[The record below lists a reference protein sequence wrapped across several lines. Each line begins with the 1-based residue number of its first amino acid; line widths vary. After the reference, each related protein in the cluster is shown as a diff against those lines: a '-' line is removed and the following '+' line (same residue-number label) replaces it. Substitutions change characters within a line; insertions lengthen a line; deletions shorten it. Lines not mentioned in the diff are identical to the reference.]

1 MPVPLTSDVTSSRGN
16 RYSMESLR
24 KAAIGTAAMQLLL
37 VGDDDDFSYLR
48 GLLNGSGDGRVDLD
62 YAHSTSEALARL
74 DPTTYDLLLCKYRS
88 GDGAALRLL
97 HELRQ
102 KHRGAP
108 VIFLSD
114 HMDNTAVDAV
124 LKTGAGEFAQTS
136 RIDRPAATGAIRHA
150 LDEYGKER
158 QRQKTEDT
166 LRKLWRAVEQS
177 ADLVMITDREGVIE
191 YVNPAF
197 EALTGYS
204 PGELMGQTPRVLK
217 SGQQTADLY
226 KELWQT
232 ILAGNVFRCTMV
244 NRKKN
249 GDVFVAEKT
258 VTPLRDNDGR
268 ITHFISNDR
277 DITDRRRM
285 ENQLQ
290 QGQKMD
296 AIGKLA
302 GGVAH
307 DFNNLLMVISSY
319 AELMLDSLA
328 PQHPLRR
335 NVDEIQKASR
345 RAADL
350 TRQLLA
356 FGRKQM
362 QSLQLLDLNLIIE
375 DINKMLPRLIG
386 EDIELVFVPGKKLGK
401 VKADPVQIE
410 QILMNLVANARDAMP
425 KGGKLVI
432 ETATMRLDEP
442 YVQEHSIVP
451 PGEYVLL
458 TVTDSGTGIA
468 PEHLLHIFE
477 PFYTTKE
484 EGKGTGLGLATVYGI
499 VKQNSGFI
507 WVYSEPGLGTTFKIY
522 LPRAQQAKLP
532 VQAALPLEGCPRG
545 CETLLLAEDE
555 EAVRQSAREFLSL
568 QGYIVL
574 EAANGAEALALA
586 ETYDGPIDLMIT
598 DVVMPQ
604 MGGARL
610 AAELAP
616 DRPDM
621 KVLFVSGYAETTFQ
635 RHGEIDVTTHFL
647 QKPFSLRAMAR
658 KIREVLDAGKVA
670 AAASASSTR

>member
-1 MPVPLTSDVTSSRGN
+1 
-16 RYSMESLR
+16 
-24 KAAIGTAAMQLLL
+24 MQLLL
-37 VGDDDDFSYLR
+37 VGDNDDFSYLR
-48 GLLNGSGDGRVDLD
+48 DLLSRTGDGQLGLHH
-62 YAHSTSEALARL
+62 AHSTEEALLRL
-74 DPTTYDLLLCKYRS
+74 SEYTYDLLLCEYKAE
-88 GDGAALRLL
+88 DGAALRLL
-97 HELRQ
+97 HELRRN
-102 KHRGAP
+102 HPGAP

-114 HMDNTAVDAV
+114 HMDETAVEMP
-124 LKTGAGEFAQTS
+124 LKQGGEDFAAISIADKPAIPGTIRS
-136 RIDRPAATGAIRHA
+136 AIDVYR
-150 LDEYGKER
+150 KER
-158 QRQKTEDT
+158 QHQRAENT

-177 ADLVMITDREGVIE
+177 ADLVMITDREGMIE

-197 EALTGYS
+197 EAVSGYS
-204 PGELMGQTPRVLK
+204 SGELIGKTPRVLK
-217 SGQQTADLY
+217 SGQQNSELY

-232 ILAGNVFRCTMV
+232 ILSGNVFRCTVV

-258 VTPLRDNDGR
+258 ITPLRDGEGR

-277 DITDRRRM
+277 DITDRRRL

-290 QGQKMD
+290 QAQKMD
-296 AIGKLA
+296 AIGRLA

-362 QSLQLLDLNLIIE
+362 QSLQLLDLNLIID

-386 EDIELVFVPGKKLGK
+386 EDIELVFVPGEKLAK

-410 QILMNLVANARDAMP
+410 QIVMNLVANARDAMP
-425 KGGKLVI
+425 KGGRLVI
-432 ETATMRLDEP
+432 ETASLRLDDA
-442 YVQEHSIVP
+442 YVQKHSIVP
-451 PGEYVLL
+451 PGQYVLL
-458 TVTDSGTGIA
+458 TVSDSGLGIA
-468 PEHLLHIFE
+468 PEHLSHIFE

-507 WVYSEPGLGTTFKIY
+507 WVYTEPGMGTTFKIY
-522 LPRAQQAKLP
+522 LPQARQAKLLLQP
-532 VQAALPLEGCPRG
+532 PLPAEGCPRG

-555 EAVRQSAREFLSL
+555 AAVRESTREFLSL
-568 QGYIVL
+568 NGYIVL
-574 EAANGAEALALA
+574 EAKNGIEALALA
-586 ETYDGPIDLMIT
+586 QSYAGPIHLMIT

-610 AAELAP
+610 AGELAS

-621 KVLFVSGYAETTFQ
+621 KVLFVSGYAEATFQ
-635 RHGEIDVTTHFL
+635 HHGEIDVTTRFL
-647 QKPFSLRAMAR
+647 QKPFSLKTLAR
-658 KIREVLDAGKVA
+658 KIREIIDEAKPVLA
-670 AAASASSTR
+670 AAASV

>member
-1 MPVPLTSDVTSSRGN
+1 MPEPLASDVAN
-16 RYSMESLR
+16 RSGDRSDMQ
-24 KAAIGTAAMQLLL
+24 GTGKSAVSNGQMQLLL
-37 VGDDDDFSYLR
+37 VGKNKDFSHLR
-48 GLLNGSGDGRVDLD
+48 DLRSQSGNRHLGLD
-62 YAHSTSEALARL
+62 YADSTEDALARL
-74 DPTTYDLLLCKYRS
+74 RQTNYDLLICEYES
-88 GDGAALRLL
+88 GDGAALRLI
-97 HELRQ
+97 HELR
-102 KHRGAP
+102 RNGPAAP

-114 HMDNTAVDAV
+114 HMNESAIDAA
-124 LKTGAGEFAQTS
+124 LKTGIDDPAQASILAEPSLT
-136 RIDRPAATGAIRHA
+136 RAIRHA
-150 LDEYGKER
+150 IDVYGKER

-177 ADLVMITDREGVIE
+177 ADLVMITDRAGVIE

-217 SGQQTADLY
+217 SGQQAPELY
-226 KELWQT
+226 RELWQS
-232 ILAGNVFRCTMV
+232 ILSGSVFRCTMV
-244 NRKKN
+244 NQKKN
-249 GDVFVAEKT
+249 GEIFVAEK
-258 VTPLRDNDGR
+258 VITPLRDGEGL

-277 DITDRRRM
+277 DITDRRRL

-290 QGQKMD
+290 QAQKMD
-296 AIGKLA
+296 AIGLLA

-328 PQHPLRR
+328 PQHPLRH

-362 QSLQLLDLNLIIE
+362 QTLQLLDLNSIIE
-375 DINKMLPRLIG
+375 EINKMLPRLIG
-386 EDIELVFVPGKKLGK
+386 EDIELEFVPGKKLGR

-410 QILMNLVANARDAMP
+410 QVLMNLAANARDAMP
-425 KGGKLVI
+425 KGGRLVI
-432 ETATMRLDEP
+432 ETASVQLDDA
-442 YVQEHSIVP
+442 YVQAHSIVP

-458 TVTDSGTGIA
+458 TVTDSGEGIS
-468 PEHLLHIFE
+468 PEHLSHIFE

-484 EGKGTGLGLATVYGI
+484 EGEGTGLGLATVYGI

-507 WVYSEPGLGTTFKIY
+507 WVYSERGLGTTFKIY
-522 LPRAQQAKLP
+522 LPRARDARVVPQLALP
-532 VQAALPLEGCPRG
+532 VEGYLGG

-555 EAVRQSAREFLSL
+555 PAVRQSTREFLSL
-568 QGYIVL
+568 NGYIVL
-574 EAANGAEALALA
+574 EAKNGAEAVAVA
-586 ETYDGPIDLMIT
+586 REYKGPIHLMVT

-610 AAELAP
+610 AGELALE
-616 DRPDM
+616 RPDM
-621 KVLFVSGYAETTFQ
+621 KVLFVSGYAETTVQ
-635 RHGEIDVTTHFL
+635 RHGAIDVTTRFL
-647 QKPFSLRAMAR
+647 QKPFSLRTLAR
-658 KIREVLDAGKVA
+658 KIREVLDADAPALA
-670 AAASASSTR
+670 AV

>member
-1 MPVPLTSDVTSSRGN
+1 MEATSQPAISS
-16 RYSMESLR
+16 
-24 KAAIGTAAMQLLL
+24 APMQLLL
-37 VGDDDDFSYLR
+37 VGDNDDFSYLR
-48 GLLNGSGDGRVDLD
+48 DLLSRTGDGQLGLHH
-62 YAHSTSEALARL
+62 AHSTEEALLRL
-74 DPTTYDLLLCKYRS
+74 SEYTYDLLLCEYKAE
-88 GDGAALRLL
+88 DGAALRLL
-97 HELRQ
+97 HELRRN
-102 KHRGAP
+102 HPGAP

-114 HMDNTAVDAV
+114 HMDETAVEMP
-124 LKTGAGEFAQTS
+124 LEQGGEDFAAISIADKPAIPGTIRS
-136 RIDRPAATGAIRHA
+136 AIDVYR
-150 LDEYGKER
+150 KER
-158 QRQKTEDT
+158 QHQRAENT

-177 ADLVMITDREGVIE
+177 ADLVMITDREGMIE

-197 EALTGYS
+197 EAVSGYS
-204 PGELMGQTPRVLK
+204 PGELIGKTPRVLK
-217 SGQQTADLY
+217 SGQQNSELY

-232 ILAGNVFRCTMV
+232 ILSGNVFRCTVV

-258 VTPLRDNDGR
+258 ITPLRDGEGR

-277 DITDRRRM
+277 DITDRRRL

-290 QGQKMD
+290 QAQKMD
-296 AIGKLA
+296 AIGRLA

-362 QSLQLLDLNLIIE
+362 QSLQLLDLNLIID

-386 EDIELVFVPGKKLGK
+386 EDIELVFVPGEKLAK

-410 QILMNLVANARDAMP
+410 QIVMNLVANARDAMP
-425 KGGKLVI
+425 KGGRLVI
-432 ETATMRLDEP
+432 ETASLRLDDA
-442 YVQEHSIVP
+442 YVQKHSIVP
-451 PGEYVLL
+451 PGQYVLL
-458 TVTDSGTGIA
+458 TVSDSGLGIA
-468 PEHLLHIFE
+468 PEHLSHIFE

-507 WVYSEPGLGTTFKIY
+507 WVYTEPGMGTTFKIY
-522 LPRAQQAKLP
+522 LPQARQAKLLLQP
-532 VQAALPLEGCPRG
+532 PLPAEGCPRG

-555 EAVRQSAREFLSL
+555 AAVRESTREFLSL
-568 QGYIVL
+568 NGYIVL
-574 EAANGAEALALA
+574 EAKNGIEALALA
-586 ETYDGPIDLMIT
+586 QSYAGPIHLMIT

-610 AAELAP
+610 AGELAS

-621 KVLFVSGYAETTFQ
+621 KVLFVSGYAEATFQ
-635 RHGEIDVTTHFL
+635 HHGEIDVTTRFL
-647 QKPFSLRAMAR
+647 QKPFSLKTLAR
-658 KIREVLDAGKVA
+658 KIREIIDEAKPVLA
-670 AAASASSTR
+670 AAASV

>member
-1 MPVPLTSDVTSSRGN
+1 MF
-16 RYSMESLR
+16 
-24 KAAIGTAAMQLLL
+24 AA
-37 VGDDDDFSYLR
+37 
-48 GLLNGSGDGRVDLD
+48 
-62 YAHSTSEALARL
+62 
-74 DPTTYDLLLCKYRS
+74 
-88 GDGAALRLL
+88 
-97 HELRQ
+97 
-102 KHRGAP
+102 
-108 VIFLSD
+108 
-114 HMDNTAVDAV
+114 
-124 LKTGAGEFAQTS
+124 TS
-136 RIDRPAATGAIRHA
+136 RPGQPAIPGNIRYAIDVYR
-150 LDEYGKER
+150 KER
-158 QRQKTEDT
+158 QREKTEDT

-197 EALTGYS
+197 EAVSGYT

-217 SGQQTADLY
+217 SGQQNAELY
-226 KELWQT
+226 KEMWQT

-258 VTPLRDNDGR
+258 VTPLRDGEGR

-277 DITDRRRM
+277 DITDRRRL

-290 QGQKMD
+290 QAQKMD
-296 AIGKLA
+296 AIGRLA

-362 QSLQLLDLNLIIE
+362 QSLQLLDLNQIIE

-386 EDIELVFVPGKKLGK
+386 EDIELVFVPGEKLGK

-410 QILMNLVANARDAMP
+410 QILMNLAANARDAMP
-425 KGGKLVI
+425 KGGRLVI
-432 ETATMRLDEP
+432 ETASLRLDDV
-442 YVQEHSIVP
+442 YAQEHSIVP
-451 PGEYVLL
+451 PGVYVVL
-458 TVTDSGTGIA
+458 TVTDSGSGIA
-468 PEHLLHIFE
+468 PEHLSHIFE

-507 WVYSEPGLGTTFKIY
+507 WVYSEPGMGTTFKIY
-522 LPRAQQAKLP
+522 LAPG
-532 VQAALPLEGCPRG
+532 AAG
-545 CETLLLAEDE
+545 
-555 EAVRQSAREFLSL
+555 EAC
-568 QGYIVL
+568 
-574 EAANGAEALALA
+574 
-586 ETYDGPIDLMIT
+586 
-598 DVVMPQ
+598 
-604 MGGARL
+604 
-610 AAELAP
+610 
-616 DRPDM
+616 
-621 KVLFVSGYAETTFQ
+621 
-635 RHGEIDVTTHFL
+635 
-647 QKPFSLRAMAR
+647 
-658 KIREVLDAGKVA
+658 
-670 AAASASSTR
+670 AAASRAGGGLPARLRNSAAGGG

>member
-1 MPVPLTSDVTSSRGN
+1 
-16 RYSMESLR
+16 
-24 KAAIGTAAMQLLL
+24 
-37 VGDDDDFSYLR
+37 
-48 GLLNGSGDGRVDLD
+48 
-62 YAHSTSEALARL
+62 
-74 DPTTYDLLLCKYRS
+74 
-88 GDGAALRLL
+88 
-97 HELRQ
+97 
-102 KHRGAP
+102 
-108 VIFLSD
+108 
-114 HMDNTAVDAV
+114 
-124 LKTGAGEFAQTS
+124 
-136 RIDRPAATGAIRHA
+136 
-150 LDEYGKER
+150 
-158 QRQKTEDT
+158 
-166 LRKLWRAVEQS
+166 
-177 ADLVMITDREGVIE
+177 MITDREGVIE

-204 PGELMGQTPRVLK
+204 PRELMGQTPRVLK
-217 SGQQTADLY
+217 SDLQTPELY

-232 ILAGNVFRCTMV
+232 ILSGNVFRCTMV

-249 GDVFVAEKT
+249 GDAFVAEKT
-258 VTPLRDNDGR
+258 ITPLRDGAGKV
-268 ITHFISNDR
+268 THFISNDR

-285 ENQLQ
+285 ENQIQ
-290 QGQKMD
+290 QAQKMD
-296 AIGKLA
+296 AVGRLA

-319 AELMLDSLA
+319 AELMLDTLT

-362 QSLQLLDLNLIIE
+362 QTLQLLDLNLIIE

-386 EDIELVFVPGKKLGK
+386 EDIELVFNPGAKLGE
-401 VKADPVQIE
+401 VKSDPVQIE
-410 QILMNLVANARDAMP
+410 QILLNLVANARDAMP
-425 KGGKLVI
+425 KGGRLVI
-432 ETATMRLDEP
+432 ETSNLRLDNA

-451 PGEYVLL
+451 PGDYVLL

-522 LPRAQQAKLP
+522 LPGASQAKIAGQP
-532 VQAALPLEGCPRG
+532 ALPSEGCPRG

-555 EAVRQSAREFLSL
+555 EAVRESIREFLSL
-568 QGYIVL
+568 NGYTVL
-574 EAANGAEALALA
+574 EAQNGTEALALA
-586 ETYDGPIDLMIT
+586 RGYDGPIHLMIA

-604 MGGARL
+604 VGGAKL
-610 AAELAP
+610 AGELAI

-621 KVLFVSGYAETTFQ
+621 KILFVCGYAEATFQ
-635 RHGEIDVTTHFL
+635 RHGAIDLTTRFL
-647 QKPFSLRAMAR
+647 QKPFSLKALAR
-658 KIREVLDAGKVA
+658 KIREVLDAEKASA
-670 AAASASSTR
+670 AGAASTR

>member
-1 MPVPLTSDVTSSRGN
+1 
-16 RYSMESLR
+16 
-24 KAAIGTAAMQLLL
+24 MQLLL
-37 VGDDDDFSYLR
+37 VGDNDDSSYLR
-48 GLLNGSGDGRVDLD
+48 DLLNRGPEGQVGLD
-62 YAHSTSEALARL
+62 HVHSTDEALTRL
-74 DPTTYDLLLCKYRS
+74 GGANYDLLLCEYKA
-88 GDGAALRLL
+88 GDGAAIRLL
-97 HELRQ
+97 HEL
-102 KHRGAP
+102 HRNGPAAP

-114 HMDNTAVDAV
+114 HMDERAVEKALQAGTRDSAHRSGAV
-124 LKTGAGEFAQTS
+124 S
-136 RIDRPAATGAIRHA
+136 PAVAEIIRFA
-150 LDEYGKER
+150 LDEYCKER
-158 QRQKTEDT
+158 QRQKAEDT

-177 ADLVMITDREGVIE
+177 ADLVMITDREGIIE

-197 EALTGYS
+197 ESLTGYS

-217 SGQQTADLY
+217 SGQQNSDLY
-226 KELWQT
+226 KELWQS

-244 NRKKN
+244 NRKKS

-258 VTPLRDNDGR
+258 ITPLRDNEGI

-290 QGQKMD
+290 QAQKMD
-296 AIGKLA
+296 AIGRLA

-319 AELMLDSLA
+319 AELMLDSIT

-375 DINKMLPRLIG
+375 DINRMLPRLIG
-386 EDIELVFVPGKKLGK
+386 EDIELVFAPGQKLGR

-425 KGGKLVI
+425 KGGRLLI
-432 ETATMRLDEP
+432 ETASVRLDDA

-451 PGEYVLL
+451 PGDYVLL
-458 TVTDSGTGIA
+458 TVTDSGMGIA

-507 WVYSEPGLGTTFKIY
+507 WVYSEPGMGTTFKIY
-522 LPRAQQAKLP
+522 LPRARQKTPSQQPPAP
-532 VQAALPLEGCPRG
+532 VEGCPRG

-555 EAVRQSAREFLSL
+555 EAVRTSIREFLSL
-568 QGYIVL
+568 NGYIVL
-574 EAANGAEALALA
+574 EATNGTEAMAIA
-586 ETYDGPIDLMIT
+586 RAYDGPIDLMIT

-604 MGGARL
+604 LGGAKL
-610 AAELAP
+610 AGELTS
-616 DRPDM
+616 DRPKM
-621 KVLFVSGYAETTFQ
+621 KVLFVSGYAETIFQ
-635 RHGEIDVTTHFL
+635 SHGAIDVTTNFL
-647 QKPFSLRAMAR
+647 QKPFSLKTLAR
-658 KIREVLDAGKVA
+658 KIREVLDAEARPLA
-670 AAASASSTR
+670 AAAAAG

>member
-1 MPVPLTSDVTSSRGN
+1 MGSI
-16 RYSMESLR
+16 R
-24 KAAIGTAAMQLLL
+24 KAAFSSAPVQLLL
-37 VGDDDDFSYLR
+37 VGDNADFNYLR
-48 GLLNGSGDGRVDLD
+48 DLLSRTGDGYVDLD
-62 YAHSTSEALARL
+62 HAHSTEEALARL
-74 DPTTYDLLLCKYRS
+74 GQTTYDLLLCEYKS
-88 GDGAALRLL
+88 GDGAALLLL
-97 HELRQ
+97 HELRRN
-102 KHRGAP
+102 HPGAP

-114 HMDNTAVDAV
+114 HMDETTVDTA
-124 LKTGAGEFAQTS
+124 LKAGAGEFS
-136 RIDRPAATGAIRHA
+136 RASMIDRPAVTGAIRSA
-150 LDEYGKER
+150 VDEYRKER
-158 QRQKTEDT
+158 QHQKTEDT

-177 ADLVMITDREGVIE
+177 ADLVMITDRDGLIE

-217 SGQQTADLY
+217 SSQQTSKLH

-258 VTPLRDNDGR
+258 ITPLRDSEGS

-285 ENQLQ
+285 EDQLQ
-290 QGQKMD
+290 QAQKMD
-296 AIGKLA
+296 AIGRLA

-319 AELMLDSLA
+319 AELMLDSLT

-362 QSLQLLDLNLIIE
+362 QTLQLLDLNLIIE

-386 EDIELVFVPGKKLGK
+386 EDIELVFVPGERLGK

-425 KGGKLVI
+425 MGGRLVI
-432 ETATMRLDEP
+432 ETASVRLDDA

-458 TVTDSGTGIA
+458 TVTDSGLGIA
-468 PEHLLHIFE
+468 PEHLRISSSLS
-477 PFYTTKE
+477 T
-484 EGKGTGLGLATVYGI
+484 
-499 VKQNSGFI
+499 
-507 WVYSEPGLGTTFKIY
+507 
-522 LPRAQQAKLP
+522 LPRRKARAP
-532 VQAALPLEGCPRG
+532 G
-545 CETLLLAEDE
+545 
-555 EAVRQSAREFLSL
+555 SAWPPC
-568 QGYIVL
+568 
-574 EAANGAEALALA
+574 
-586 ETYDGPIDLMIT
+586 T
-598 DVVMPQ
+598 
-604 MGGARL
+604 
-610 AAELAP
+610 
-616 DRPDM
+616 
-621 KVLFVSGYAETTFQ
+621 
-635 RHGEIDVTTHFL
+635 
-647 QKPFSLRAMAR
+647 
-658 KIREVLDAGKVA
+658 
-670 AAASASSTR
+670 AS

>member
-1 MPVPLTSDVTSSRGN
+1 
-16 RYSMESLR
+16 MESIR
-24 KAAIGTAAMQLLL
+24 NAAIGSSVAMQLLL
-37 VGDDDDFSYLR
+37 VGDDHDFSYLR
-48 GLLNGSGDGRVDLD
+48 DLLNRPGDGQVGLD
-62 YAHSTSEALARL
+62 HAHSTEEALTRL
-74 DPTTYDLLLCKYRS
+74 SQTTYDLLLCEYKS

-97 HELRQ
+97 HELHQ
-102 KHRGAP
+102 HHPGAP

-114 HMDNTAVDAV
+114 HMDEGAVVTALRA
-124 LKTGAGEFAQTS
+124 GAGEFARTS
-136 RIDRPAATGAIRHA
+136 VVERPDVTGIIRHA
-150 LDEYGKER
+150 LDEYRKDR

-177 ADLVMITDREGVIE
+177 ADLVMITDREGIIE

-217 SGQQTADLY
+217 SGQQTSELY
-226 KELWQT
+226 KDLWET
-232 ILAGNVFRCTMV
+232 VLSGAVFRCTMV

-258 VTPLRDNDGR
+258 ITPLRDNEGR

-277 DITDRRRM
+277 DITDRRRL

-290 QGQKMD
+290 QAQKMD
-296 AIGKLA
+296 AVGRLA

-319 AELMLDSLA
+319 AELMLDSLT

-386 EDIELVFVPGKKLGK
+386 EDIELVFVPGEKLGK

-425 KGGKLVI
+425 KGGRLSI
-432 ETATMRLDEP
+432 ETASVRLDDA
-442 YVQEHSIVP
+442 YVQEHAIVP
-451 PGEYVLL
+451 PGDYVLL
-458 TVTDSGTGIA
+458 TVTDSGMGIA
-468 PEHLLHIFE
+468 PEHVLHIFE
-477 PFYTTKE
+477 PFFTTKE

-507 WVYSEPGLGTTFKIY
+507 WVYSEPGLGTTFKVY
-522 LPRAQQAKLP
+522 LPRARQAKPVLQPSSLP
-532 VQAALPLEGCPRG
+532 AEGCPRG

-555 EAVRQSAREFLSL
+555 AAVRQSTREFLTL
-568 QGYIVL
+568 NGYIVL

-586 ETYDGPIDLMIT
+586 RAYDGPIHLMIT

-604 MGGARL
+604 MGGAKL
-610 AAELAP
+610 AGELAS

-621 KVLFVSGYAETTFQ
+621 KVLFVSGYAEATFQ
-635 RHGEIDVTTHFL
+635 RHGEIDVTTRFL
-647 QKPFSLRAMAR
+647 QKPFSLKALAR
-658 KIREVLDAGKVA
+658 KIREVLDTEK
-670 AAASASSTR
+670 ASAATASSAR